1 MPEKSVNEVSRS
13 LREQYEKGLLAFEK
27 NNLDYAVAL
36 LSQVVAE
43 EPAFFECRQV
53 LRVSQFKR
61 AGGSNKTGLF
71 RRLLGSTNP
80 KLVQARMAL
89 RANPVEALNLA
100 ESVLNG
106 DPNNLDAHK
115 VLAEA
120 ALALG
125 FPFTA
130 VLSLEIVFK
139 QLPKDRDVAAKLAAA
154 FTQAGQPGRAEK
166 VLSDILR
173 AYPHDADLAQLYKNV
188 AANRTMSESGY
199 GRLESGQGSYRDILR
214 DEQQAVQ
221 LEKSGRE
228 LRFGDEAAQGIAL
241 LEARLRQHPGDVQ
254 IIRSLAELH
263 VQREE
268 YDRALELYRPLL
280 AGENPDPSLEK
291 VVADLE
297 LRKLDRQIARLDS
310 AAPDYAE
317 RQRQVVA
324 QKADLALAQAR
335 QQVERYP
342 NDLAFRFEL
351 GQRLLEAGKVGEAIA
366 EFQKAQ
372 NNPHKRIAA
381 MHHLGR
387 CFVQRGMADLA
398 IRTFQNALKEKPVF
412 DDEKKEL
419 IYDLGLALAKS
430 GKQEE
435 AMDQFKLIYETDIGY
450 RDIAARVDAYY
461 AAKAQ
466 GT

>member
-1 MPEKSVNEVSRS
+1 MPEKSVNEVPRG

-36 LSQVVAE
+36 LSQVVTE
-43 EPAFFECRQV
+43 EPAFFECRQA
-53 LRVSQFKR
+53 LRASQFKR
-61 AGGSNKTGLF
+61 AGGSNKSGLF
-71 RRLLGSTNP
+71 KRLLGSTNP
-80 KLVQARMAL
+80 KLVQARLAT
-89 RANPVEALNLA
+89 RGNPVEALNLA
-100 ESVLNG
+100 EGVLNG

-115 VLAEA
+115 ILAEA
-120 ALALG
+120 ALALSL
-125 FPFTA
+125 PRTA
-130 VLSLEIVFK
+130 VLSLEIVFR
-139 QLPKDRDVAAKLAAA
+139 QLPKDREVATKLATA
-154 FTQAGQPGRAEK
+154 FSQAGQPGRAEK

-173 AYPHDADLAQLYKNV
+173 VYPHDPDLAQLYKNV
-188 AANRTMSESGY
+188 AANRTMTEAGY
-199 GRLESGQGSYRDILR
+199 GRLEGGQGSYRDVLR
-214 DEQQAVQ
+214 DEKEAVQ

-228 LRFGDEAAQGIAL
+228 VRSGDEVAQGVAL
-241 LEARLRQHPGDVQ
+241 LEARLRQHPGDVNL
-254 IIRSLAELH
+254 IRALAELH

-280 AGENPDPSLEK
+280 TGENPDPSLEK

-297 LRKLDRQIARLDS
+297 LRKLDGQIARLDS
-310 AAPDYAE
+310 SAPDHAE
-317 RQRQVVA
+317 QLRQGEVRKQE
-324 QKADLALAQAR
+324 LALAQAR
-335 QQVERYP
+335 QRVERYP

-351 GQRLLEAGKVGEAIA
+351 GQQLLEAGKVGEAIA

-387 CFVQRGMADLA
+387 CFVLRGMTDLA
-398 IRTFQNALKEKPVF
+398 IRTYQNALKEKPVF
-412 DDEKKEL
+412 DEEKKEL

-466 GT
+466 GG